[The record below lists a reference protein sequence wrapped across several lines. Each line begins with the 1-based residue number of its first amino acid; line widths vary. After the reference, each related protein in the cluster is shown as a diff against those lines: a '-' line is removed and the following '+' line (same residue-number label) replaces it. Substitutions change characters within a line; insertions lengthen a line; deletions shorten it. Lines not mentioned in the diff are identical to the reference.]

1 MKTYFSDLIPKIQR
15 YSKKLDDLTNITN
28 ANWIIIEEIFNSK
41 KTYIFRPNNQLIIS
55 TDGSVEKRKWEY
67 IKNNSL
73 LIDIENESFLFK
85 LGFLDANFFILK
97 LDNKNEYLFLVNENI
112 FNEYKNSINNI
123 SSVLENKYLT
133 QYPKTN
139 TVHTNNL
146 KTNKGKLVISVDYKD
161 KPLEIG
167 NNVFLNGEPA
177 PNGNYRY
184 NYFFTLKVNN
194 GKIEKI

>member
-67 IKNNSL
+67 IENNSL

-112 FNEYKNSINNI
+112 FDEYKNSINNI

-177 PNGNYRY
+177 PNGKYRY